1 MGMLWVKKYRITRDS
16 TGMYKIER
24 KCFLFW
30 LHVDYACEY
39 EGAIKKIKWLNFVEY
54 VCDGDIDE

>member
-1 MGMLWVKKYRITRDS
+1 MKKYRITRDS